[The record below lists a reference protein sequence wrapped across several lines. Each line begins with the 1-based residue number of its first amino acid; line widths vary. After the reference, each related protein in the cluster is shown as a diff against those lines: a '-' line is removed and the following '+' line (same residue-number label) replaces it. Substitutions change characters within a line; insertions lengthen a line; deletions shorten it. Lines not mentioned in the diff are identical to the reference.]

1 MQEPDRTMR
10 HSNHQLREIS
20 IKVPGPFA
28 GISDL
33 GFTTQYRAQDLNQ
46 PLRDVPLVIEGPRPP
61 IKKLVELLQLLSD
74 APEAGHSWTDP
85 IMVSDEVVLL
95 AFRDR
100 SLSGRAI
107 TDGAPAMK
115 EYVLNMVRPVVF
127 HFLHDCAVIAHL
139 RLSNVIEMRVT
150 SDRETVAA
158 MALPLG
164 EIVHANGDRLLWQV
178 AG

>member
-1 MQEPDRTMR
+1 MQASDSSMR
-10 HSNHQLREIS
+10 QSSSLREIS

-33 GFTTQYRAQDLNQ
+33 GFTAQYRAQDAHQ

-61 IKKLVELLQLLSD
+61 MKRLAELLQLLRD
-74 APEAGHSWTDP
+74 VDGTKYSWTDP

-100 SLSGRAI
+100 SLAGQSLL
-107 TDGAPAMK
+107 DGAAALSDH
-115 EYVLNMVRPVVF
+115 VLNMVRPVVF
-127 HFLHDCAVIAHL
+127 TFLHDCAIHAHL
-139 RLSNVIEMRVT
+139 RLSEIIEVRVT
-150 SDRETVAA
+150 TEQETVAA
-158 MALPLG
+158 MALPVG
-164 EIVHANGDRLLWQV
+164 EIVQSNGDRLLWRV

>member
-10 HSNHQLREIS
+10 HSNHQLKEIS

-33 GFTTQYRAQDLNQ
+33 GFTTQYRPQDLNQ
-46 PLRDVPLVIEGPRPP
+46 PLCDVPLVIEGPRPP
-61 IKKLVELLQLLSD
+61 IKNLVELLQLLSD
-74 APEAGHSWTDP
+74 APESGHSWTDP
-85 IMVSDEVVLL
+85 IMVTDEVVLL

-100 SLSGRAI
+100 SLSGRAL
-107 TDGAPAMK
+107 TESAPVMK

-127 HFLHDCAVIAHL
+127 HFLQDCAVIAHL
-139 RLSNVIEMRVT
+139 RLSEVIEMRVT
-150 SDRETVAA
+150 RDRETVAA

-164 EIVHANGDRLLWQV
+164 EIVRANGDRLLWQV